1 MENDFLNK
9 IWDTQDDNSNLGS
22 PNDIINKAKSQRK
35 GQYITIIVLS
45 VTVTILIFYALYV
58 SLSGWN
64 SFNFGLLLMI
74 SSLVFRIILELASVY
89 RKEKQLVIMPQK
101 IYYAYLKKHYKARM
115 IINYMITPICVTAY
129 IYGFTLLLPYF
140 KDYFS
145 EGFYNYIL
153 ISGILTLIVI
163 AVIIIRSVI
172 KEQRFLKQLK
182 GE

>member
-1 MENDFLNK
+1 MENDLINK

-22 PNDIINKAKSQRK
+22 PSDIINKAKRQRK
-35 GQYITIIVLS
+35 GQYITITVLS
-45 VTVTILIFYALYV
+45 VTVAVLVFYTFYV
-58 SLSGWN
+58 SLKGWN
-64 SFNFGLLLMI
+64 SFNLGLLLMI

-89 RKEKQLVIMPQK
+89 RKEKQLLSMPQK
-101 IYYAYLKKHYKARM
+101 MYYAYLKKHYNARL
-115 IINYMITPICVTAY
+115 IINYVITPICIAAY

-153 ISGILTLIVI
+153 ISGVVSLLVIV
-163 AVIIIRSVI
+163 AIIIRSVI

-182 GE
+182 EK